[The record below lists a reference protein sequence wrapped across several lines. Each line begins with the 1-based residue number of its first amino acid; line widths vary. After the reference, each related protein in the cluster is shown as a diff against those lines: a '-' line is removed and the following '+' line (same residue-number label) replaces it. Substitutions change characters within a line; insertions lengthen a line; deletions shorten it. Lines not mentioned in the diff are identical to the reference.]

1 MTDAPSYKH
10 RDKVL
15 EQTQSK
21 GLDDNKSNILVTS
34 AKSLAPNFSL
44 IARQRKSFFNGNIL
58 ADVAGPKKGLFVS
71 S

>member
-15 EQTQSK
+15 EQIQSK
-21 GLDDNKSNILVTS
+21 GLDDNKSNITS

-58 ADVAGPKKGLFVS
+58 ADVAGPKNGVIRVQL
-71 S
+71 